1 MKKTIG
7 LVVLVLILAAC
18 SISPQ
23 SSNLEPEANY
33 WQSLGTLS
41 DKATGGDITVDD
53 QGRIIAA
60 VNNSSSIAIRSWNG
74 SQWLSMATITEKHS
88 GSVRLS
94 SNAGFTFI
102 SHQQNIGTTTSII
115 IKTIIK
121 LWDGTSWTEIGSFDF
136 VHSMIVDDNGDLH
149 IAYMDGTDLKASKW
163 SGSWSNYGTTPLDK
177 TLSSTP
183 ANASI
188 NLDILNRPQI
198 AWEEDGNVFV
208 RRWNGSSWP
217 WYSTTPLDINIAQA
231 AKRPSLGIDGNNT
244 PVVSWYELETSSI
257 NSYNIYVKRWNPSSA
272 LWESLGSA
280 LDVSLANSAVAPV
293 TSINGS
299 GNPVV
304 TWLER
309 SGSGWNT
316 YIKEWTGSAWA
327 FVGANPIDT
336 GSPLGVLNTVL
347 LQGQL
352 AVIWGQDDPRNPGN
366 FYVKRYL
373 SNVWQ
378 NLGNVLDVNGGQSA
392 RNAAISQSGSGPYVA
407 WDENAGSSRNVYVK
421 RRSGTWLDPFRWRT

>member
-7 LVVLVLILAAC
+7 LVVLVLTLAAC

-23 SSNLEPEANY
+23 SPRLEPEANY
-33 WQSLGTLS
+33 WQNLGTLS

-60 VNNSSSIAIRSWNG
+60 VNNASNITVRSWNG
-74 SQWLSMATITEKHS
+74 SQWLSMGSITDRLPGTIL
-88 GSVRLS
+88 LS
-94 SNAGFTFI
+94 SNAGFTFL
-102 SHQQNIGTTTSII
+102 SHRQQDGTSSSPVRNV
-115 IKTIIK
+115 IK
-121 LWDGTSWTEIGSFDF
+121 LWDGTSWTEIGSFDS
-136 VHSMIVDDNGDLH
+136 VHSMVVDDNGDLH
-149 IAYMDGTDLKASKW
+149 IAYMEGSDLKARKW
-163 SGSWSNYGTTPLDK
+163 SGSWSNYGTIPLDK
-177 TLSSTP
+177 TLASTP

-188 NLDILNRPQI
+188 NLDILNRPI
-198 AWEEDGNVFV
+198 VAWEEDGNIFV
-208 RRWNGSSWP
+208 KRWNGNNWP
-217 WYSTTPLDINIAQA
+217 FYSTTPLDVNIAQA

-244 PVVSWYELETSSI
+244 PVVSWYELEIGST

-272 LWESLGSA
+272 LWEPLGSA

-304 TWLER
+304 TWLEL
-309 SGSGWNT
+309 SGSVRNT

-336 GSPLGVLNTVL
+336 GSPAGILNTVL
-347 LQGQL
+347 LNGQL
-352 AVIWGQDDPRNPGN
+352 AVIWGQNIIQTPGH

-373 SNVWQ
+373 NNVWQ
-378 NLGNVLDVNGGQSA
+378 NLGSLLDVNGGQSA
-392 RNAAISQSGSGPYVA
+392 RNAAISQSTSGPYVA
-407 WDENAGSSRNVYVK
+407 WDEKLARAEMFMLNDAVVPVG
-421 RRSGTWLDPFRWRT
+421 PF